1 MSAGASVS
9 LHELNAFDRQRFV
22 STLGAIYENSPWV
35 AEAAAADRPYSSLSA
50 LHERMSGVVLKADE
64 SRKLTLLN
72 AHPDLAGKAARAGTL
87 TAESEAE
94 QKDAGLDRLSEKEF
108 FEFHRLNETY
118 RKKFGFPFIICV
130 RRHSKDSLF
139 RQFDL
144 RTKND
149 QAVERNAALKEVI
162 RIAALRL
169 NQRVAG
175 VDQLNVNGRLSTHVL
190 DAYSG
195 RPAQGVA
202 LELHE
207 LSQVGSDHLI
217 VAGVTN
223 IDGRTDGPLISGRPV
238 PIGGYE
244 LRFALGDYFRRS
256 GIILPDP
263 PFLDKVPVRF
273 SIADPESHYH
283 VPLLA
288 TPWSYSIY
296 RGS

>member
-1 MSAGASVS
+1 MSADTSVS
-9 LHELNAFDRQRFV
+9 LHELNTFDRQRFV
-22 STLGAIYENSPWV
+22 STLSAIYENSPWV
-35 AEAAAADRPYSSLSA
+35 AEAAAAGRPYASLSA
-50 LHERMSGVVLKADE
+50 LHERMSGAVLEVDD

-87 TAESEAE
+87 TADSKTE

-108 FEFHRLNETY
+108 NEFQRLNEAY

-130 RRHSKDSLF
+130 RRHTRDSLF

-149 QAVERNAALKEVI
+149 RAAERNAAMKEVI

-169 NQRVAG
+169 NQRIAA
-175 VDQLNVNGRLSTHVL
+175 VDQLKVNGRLSTHVL

-195 RPAQGVA
+195 CPAQGVA
-202 LELHE
+202 LELRE

-223 IDGRTDGPLISGRPV
+223 IDGRTDEALISGRPV
-238 PIGGYE
+238 PIGCYE
-244 LRFALGDYFRRS
+244 LRFALGDYFKRS
-256 GIILPDP
+256 GINLPDP
-263 PFLDKVPVRF
+263 PFLDTVPIRF

-288 TPWSYSIY
+288 TPWSYSTY